1 MGTEIDLLFGDANED
16 GLINII
22 DVVLI
27 VAHVLETADPP
38 LEGQGLIQA
47 DYNQDGVV
55 NIMDIVALVAYILG
69 S

>member
-27 VAHVLETADPP
+27 VAHILETADPP

-47 DYNQDGVV
+47 DFNEDGVINV
-55 NIMDIVALVAYILG
+55 IDVVALVSYILN